1 MISVVASITV
11 QEGKREEFLEV
22 FHGNVPKV
30 RAEEGCVEYFPAVD
44 ADSGIGVQALDP
56 RVVTVME
63 KWQSM
68 EALHRHLESA
78 HMLEYREKVKDLV
91 QGVSLKVLRQA

>member
-11 QEGKREEFLEV
+11 KEGKREEFLEI
-22 FHGNVPKV
+22 FYGNVPKV
-30 RAEEGCVEYFPAVD
+30 RDEEGCVEYFPAVD

-56 RVVTVME
+56 QVVTVLE

-91 QGVSLKVLRQA
+91 EGVSLKVLRQA

>member
-1 MISVVASITV
+1 MINVVASITV
-11 QEGKREEFLEV
+11 KEGKREEFLEI
-22 FHGNVPKV
+22 FNGNVPKV
-30 RAEEGCVEYFPAVD
+30 RDEKGCVEYFPAVD
-44 ADSGIGVQALDP
+44 ADSGIGVQKLDP
-56 RVVTVME
+56 QVVTVME

-91 QGVSLKVLRQA
+91 EGVSLKVLRQA

>member
-11 QEGKREEFLEV
+11 KEGKREEFLEI

-30 RAEEGCVEYFPAVD
+30 RNEEGCVEYFPAID
-44 ADSGIGVQALDP
+44 ADSGIGVQTLDP
-56 RVVTVME
+56 QVVTVME

-91 QGVSLKVLRQA
+91 EGVSLKVLRQA

>member
-1 MISVVASITV
+1 MINVVASITV
-11 QEGKREEFLEV
+11 KEGKQEEFLEI
-22 FHGNVPKV
+22 FNGNVPKV
-30 RAEEGCVEYFPAVD
+30 RDEKGCVEYFPAVD
-44 ADSGIGVQALDP
+44 ADSGIGVQKLDP
-56 RVVTVME
+56 QVVTVME

-91 QGVSLKVLRQA
+91 EGVSLKVLRQA